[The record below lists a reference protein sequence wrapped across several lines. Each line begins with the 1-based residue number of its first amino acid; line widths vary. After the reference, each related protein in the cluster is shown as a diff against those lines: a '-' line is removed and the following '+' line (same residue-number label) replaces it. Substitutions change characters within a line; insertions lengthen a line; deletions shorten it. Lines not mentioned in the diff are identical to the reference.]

1 MNPDFI
7 DDLGPEDKANALKFL
22 AALDEYRET
31 HTDEEFDR
39 LVDLFKLVDQMENE
53 PALAGAGFLDSPLN
67 EVAPKSDNSPRV
79 DKSDNPLGIKAKPC
93 PWGTWVG
100 TTGTRDELINS
111 KLCADYMFDQLGEK
125 NARSGPTEYG
135 DRFTLQRRSNQ
146 RYQITLWLRPKA
158 RKPHGMASVDIYQT
172 DISALLK
179 QISGCAS

>member
-53 PALAGAGFLDSPLN
+53 PALAGAGFLDGPLN
-67 EVAPKSDNSPRV
+67 EVAPKSDNSLRV
-79 DKSDNPLGIKAKPC
+79 YKSDNPLGIKVRAYDYA
-93 PWGTWVG
+93 TMATAVG
-100 TTGTRDELINS
+100 TRNELISS

-135 DRFTLQRRSNQ
+135 DRFTLERRSNQ
-146 RYQITLWLRPKA
+146 QYQITLWLKPKA